1 MVNPGLE
8 TPGCRICGSRE
19 VVAAGL
25 QARIDL
31 DEQPKPCLPPLVMV
45 ADVAVAARGSFPRLR
60 VVKEDSE
67 TSREEAMQK
76 ALADLQADL
85 GSRQGQQGPRMPR
98 WSQAIRDEKIAD
110 AHREFEE
117 DLEKAG
123 GLWVLHL
130 LPDCW

>member
-1 MVNPGLE
+1 M
-8 TPGCRICGSRE
+8 
-19 VVAAGL
+19 VAAGL

-31 DEQPKPCLPPLVMV
+31 DEQPKPWQPLVML
-45 ADVAVAARGSFPRLR
+45 AVKGLVGFPMFPRLR

-76 ALADLQADL
+76 ALADLQA
-85 GSRQGQQGPRMPR
+85 
-98 WSQAIRDEKIAD
+98 IRDEKIAD

-123 GLWVLHL
+123 GPTQGCPLA
-130 LPDCW
+130 P